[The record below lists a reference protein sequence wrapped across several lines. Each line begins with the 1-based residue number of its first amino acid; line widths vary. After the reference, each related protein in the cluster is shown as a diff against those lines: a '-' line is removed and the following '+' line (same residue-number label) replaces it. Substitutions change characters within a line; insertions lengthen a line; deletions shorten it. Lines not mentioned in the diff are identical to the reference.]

1 MSTPLN
7 EKQKMDEF
15 TAELFKAHALSNNS
29 KEESPSPFFMAK
41 LNARIESEGANNS
54 SIWEYGLL
62 ATRRFLVF
70 SGLVAFIFFASSMA
84 AFSSLSTSAPS
95 VQEAV
100 YSVSN
105 EETVS
110 LDRLSEDPDVIEEA
124 R

>member
-7 EKQKMDEF
+7 EKQKLDEF
-15 TAELFKAHALSNNS
+15 TAELLKAHAVRNNS
-29 KEESPSPFFMAK
+29 IEESPSPFFMAK
-41 LNARIESEGANNS
+41 LNARIEAEGANNS

-84 AFSSLSTSAPS
+84 AFSSLSSQSPV

-100 YSVSN
+100 YSSSGD
-105 EETVS
+105 ETVS

>member
-7 EKQKMDEF
+7 EKQKLDEF
-15 TAELFKAHALSNNS
+15 TAELFKAHARQNNS
-29 KEESPSPFFMAK
+29 IEESPSPFFMAK
-41 LNARIESEGANNS
+41 LNARIEAEGVNNS

-70 SGLVAFIFFASSMA
+70 SGLVAVIFFASSMA
-84 AFSSLSTSAPS
+84 AFSSLSTVPS
-95 VQEAV
+95 VQEAT
-100 YSVSN
+100 YSSSN
-105 EETVS
+105 EETIS

>member
-7 EKQKMDEF
+7 EKQKLDEF
-15 TAELFKAHALSNNS
+15 TVELFKAHAVRNNS
-29 KEESPSPFFMAK
+29 IEESPSPFFMAK
-41 LNARIESEGANNS
+41 LNARIEAEGANNS

-84 AFSSLSTSAPS
+84 AFSSLNSQSST
-95 VQEAV
+95 VQEAS
-100 YSVSN
+100 YSSSGD
-105 EETVS
+105 ETVS
-110 LDRLSEDPDVIEEA
+110 LDRLSEDPDAIEEA